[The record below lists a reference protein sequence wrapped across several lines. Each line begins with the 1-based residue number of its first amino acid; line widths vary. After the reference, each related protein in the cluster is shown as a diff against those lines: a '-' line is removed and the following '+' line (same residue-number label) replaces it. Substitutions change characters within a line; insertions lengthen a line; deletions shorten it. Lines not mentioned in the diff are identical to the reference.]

1 MTQPTA
7 VPLTEEDPLK
17 RLMLATALMFVVAA
31 VPASAA
37 SLAPADTARKVMMGG
52 IGFRAPVN
60 PLSFALIEP
69 QAAPTIGIRQ
79 WFNKRVGFDLA
90 VGYYQAEIK
99 PLPEKFTGYTVDT
112 GIPISIK
119 RPSQRVNLI
128 LRPGFQWGQ
137 LEDVDET
144 PPPITIDWD
153 LLGATAELEVEWMV
167 TDKLSISASHG
178 AGYFRLRDNGNPKTS
193 RTFVGTLG
201 SNFTELGFHVYLW

>member
-1 MTQPTA
+1 M
-7 VPLTEEDPLK
+7 K
-17 RLMLATALMFVVAA
+17 RTTIVAAALLLVAA
-31 VPASAA
+31 VAH
-37 SLAPADTARKVMMGG
+37 ADDKKSYMGG
-52 IGFRAPVN
+52 IGFRAPVT
-60 PLSFALIEP
+60 PLSFALVEP
-69 QAAPTIGIRQ
+69 QAAPTIGIRH
-79 WFNKRVGFDLA
+79 WFNSAFAFDAA

-99 PLPEKFTGYTVDT
+99 PLPEKFTGYTVDV
-112 GIPISIK
+112 GVPITLK
-119 RPSQRVNLI
+119 RPSEKVNLI
-128 LRPGFQWGQ
+128 FRPGFQWGQ

-144 PPPITIDWD
+144 PPPVTIDWD